1 MRRPRLRHA
10 GTKCGTRY
18 KDFLRLAAGDKV
30 KIYLIRHGISIANE
44 QIRYAGTWD
53 VPLSENGVRDV
64 EMKRD
69 AGLYP
74 KKGVLAEG
82 SDADIVIFDPEKKDV
97 ISADTHAYNTDNNPF
112 EGFTLQGG
120 VEHVFLRGNPAVRN
134 GQLIKEKLGT
144 FIKRGKN
151 IL

>member
-1 MRRPRLRHA
+1 M
-10 GTKCGTRY
+10 
-18 KDFLRLAAGDKV
+18 

-74 KKGVLAEG
+74 KKDGIRLCNRC
-82 SDADIVIFDPEKKDV
+82 IFREFWNF
-97 ISADTHAYNTDNNPF
+97 ISY
-112 EGFTLQGG
+112 
-120 VEHVFLRGNPAVRN
+120 
-134 GQLIKEKLGT
+134 
-144 FIKRGKN
+144 
-151 IL
+151 

>member
-1 MRRPRLRHA
+1 M
-10 GTKCGTRY
+10 
-18 KDFLRLAAGDKV
+18 

-74 KKGVLAEG
+74 KKDGIRLCNRC
-82 SDADIVIFDPEKKDV
+82 IF
-97 ISADTHAYNTDNNPF
+97 
-112 EGFTLQGG
+112 
-120 VEHVFLRGNPAVRN
+120 R
-134 GQLIKEKLGT
+134 
-144 FIKRGKN
+144 KN
-151 IL
+151 ILKRVPNLGI